1 MAKSHKKCRKG
12 SRLIKARYSNG
23 KYKKSHCSK
32 RKSSK
37 RKSPKRKS
45 PKRKSPKRKSPKRR
59 SASGRSSV
67 GGGVGGC
74 KAIKTESAC
83 GADPR
88 CSYVNGACRAGYG
101 SLQGVQYEGPMGPP
115 SARLRSRR

>member
-12 SRLIKARYSNG
+12 SRLIKARYVNG

-32 RKSSK
+32 KRSSK
-37 RKSPKRKS
+37 KRSTK
-45 PKRKSPKRKSPKRR
+45 KRSTKKRSTKKR
-59 SASGRSSV
+59 SSSVYSGRSSV

-88 CSYVNGACRAGYG
+88 CSYVNGSCRAGYG
-101 SLQGVQYEGPMGPP
+101 SLQGVQYAGPMGPP
-115 SARLRSRR
+115 SARLRSRN